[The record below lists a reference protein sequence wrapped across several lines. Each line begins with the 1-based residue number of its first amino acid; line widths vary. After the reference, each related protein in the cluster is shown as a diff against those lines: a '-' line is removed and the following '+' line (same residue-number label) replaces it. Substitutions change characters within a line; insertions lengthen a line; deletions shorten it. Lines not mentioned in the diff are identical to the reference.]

1 MLVDC
6 SVYSLLLLPPQ
17 QSNGMNETKTFCFI
31 GRMAWSLKKGIFFPC
46 NCPTRLLLVIF
57 TPAKTFI
64 LLPCCLMPYA
74 TLWLSVIQQDVQR

>member
-6 SVYSLLLLPPQ
+6 SVYSLLLLPL
-17 QSNGMNETKTFCFI
+17 QSNGMNETKTFRFI
-31 GRMAWSLKKGIFFPC
+31 GRMARSFKKGIFFPS

-64 LLPCCLMPYA
+64 
-74 TLWLSVIQQDVQR
+74 